1 MVFEQNTCM
10 MNGNVVKDRRIIVGY
25 ALNPKKL
32 RKSDTS
38 SSSSSS
44 STLSS
49 STSSSSSSSSS
60 SLLLSTVWKGGGL
73 ADILIN
79 KKDDDDNVEFVPFN
93 TELDISVHPKY
104 DVIIHK
110 LTEDI
115 LSNSEK
121 IVALEKYLLA
131 NPDCVIIDPIDN
143 VRKVLQFII
152 VSYYHSHIYDILGD
166 Y

>member
-1 MVFEQNTCM
+1 MFGNNVI
-10 MNGNVVKDRRIIVGY
+10 NGDSKKIDGDRRIIVGY

-44 STLSS
+44 S
-49 STSSSSSSSSS
+49 SS

-79 KKDDDDNVEFVPFN
+79 NKDDDDIEFVPFN
-93 TELDISVHPKY
+93 TELEISAHPKY

-115 LSNSEK
+115 LSNSDK
-121 IVALEKYLLA
+121 ILALEKYLLA

-143 VRKVLQFII
+143 VRKVLLFVEFINNI
-152 VSYYHSHIYDILGD
+152 IFISIF
-166 Y
+166 